1 MRDWL
6 ADFRQLANMT
16 HEKVSVRCDITRQF
30 YSMIENGER
39 TPSVET
45 AKRIA
50 EVLNFDWTRFYDT
63 DPQVKSSHK
72 I

>member
-1 MRDWL
+1 
-6 ADFRQLANMT
+6 MT

-30 YSMIENGER
+30 YSMIENSER
-39 TPSVET
+39 SPSVET
-45 AKRIA
+45 AKKIA